1 MGRTITEKILDKAT
15 GRKVRIGEFAR
26 VKLDKIVTGSLRPN
40 RLEKLGVKKLFDPT
54 KIMLVLC
61 GHDYCLP
68 ERLNRRHVNIQAA
81 KKYGIPRENIKD
93 VGEGGEEHDV
103 SMQNGWVLPGR
114 VYMCGIDGQTP
125 INGAMGCVAEPLAHG
140 VGEVVAAMI
149 TGKSWIHVPPSIKL
163 NLTGEMQA
171 GVSGRDV
178 FEWILGKLGPSG
190 AVGSMLEYTGPA
202 VDEMSIDSRK
212 AMCGHSAF
220 TSAFSGIIN
229 PDKKTID
236 WVKPR
241 TKESFEPLT
250 SDPDA
255 KYAKTYDFDVSQIGP
270 QVVLPPKRHF
280 VKPISEVKGKKVDV
294 GFIGSCSN
302 GRMEDLRI
310 AAEILEGK
318 KIHPEV
324 LLNITPSTVESFKLA
339 NKEGLI
345 NTFIE
350 AGAIVPAPGCGMCV
364 GYVTPLVRDQ
374 VCVSTSTCNYKG
386 RMGSEEAY
394 IYLASPATVAA
405 SCLEGRFVDARDY
418 V

>member
-1 MGRTITEKILDKAT
+1 MGRTITEKIIAKAV
-15 GRKVRIGEFAR
+15 GREVRIGEFAR
-26 VKLDKIVTGSLRPN
+26 VSLDKIVTSSLRPAQ
-40 RLEKLGVKKLFDPT
+40 LEKLGVKKLFDPT

-61 GHDYCLP
+61 GHDYCIP
-68 ERLNRRHVNIQAA
+68 GRLDRRLANIKAA
-81 KKYGIPRENIKD
+81 KKYGIPRDNIRD

-103 SMQNGWVLPGR
+103 SMQNGWVLPGK
-114 VYMCGIDGQTP
+114 VYICGIDGQTP

-140 VGEVVAAMI
+140 AGEVIAAI
-149 TGKSWIHVPPSIKL
+149 LTGKSWIHVPPSIKL
-163 NLTGEMQA
+163 NLKGELQA

-202 VDEMSIDSRK
+202 VDEMSIDSRL

-229 PDKKTID
+229 PDEKTID
-236 WVKPR
+236 WIKPR

-255 KYAKTYDFDVSQIGP
+255 KYIKTFDFDVSQIEP

-280 VKPISEVKGKKVDV
+280 VKSITEVKGKKIDV

-302 GRMEDLRI
+302 GRIEDLRI
-310 AAEILEGK
+310 AAKILKGK
-318 KIHPEV
+318 KIHPDV
-324 LLNITPSTVESFKLA
+324 LLNITPSTVETFKLA
-339 NKEGLI
+339 AKEGLI

-374 VCVSTSTCNYKG
+374 VCVSTSTCNYSG
-386 RMGSEEAY
+386 RMGSEEAH
-394 IYLASPATVAA
+394 IYLAAPATVAA
-405 SCLEGRFVDARDY
+405 SCLEGKLVDAREY
-418 V
+418 